1 MCFFHYKHEG
11 GHKIIDINEIKSLE
25 DNGISYKETVSE
37 FDKLFK
43 KMNSIQTN
51 IEYEIEKK
59 NKSRDKLLDEITK
72 SFEKQRTKLNEKENA
87 LKSELDIK
95 ITEIK
100 EKLENYYIKINEI
113 SSSFKRIFKAMQ
125 SYEKNNN
132 NKIKTLCYISKINKV
147 NIEAKNII
155 KAPFKNTEIIF
166 RNDNTLKYND
176 YYINGIP
183 TPKDIKINQED
194 NKLLISWKIDNL
206 YLFVKGIKYLITLK
220 DKETEL
226 KYESLNTNII
236 IQDFKIDT
244 EYEIKINAVVDEIN
258 GDCSE
263 IIKFRTNFNPFKDV
277 QFNRNINNN
286 YQDNPFFFLGNNPFF
301 KNEN

>member
-1 MCFFHYKHEG
+1 MCFFHYKHEDK
-11 GHKIIDINEIKSLE
+11 HKIIDINEIKSLE

-51 IEYEIEKK
+51 IEYEIEKI
-59 NKSRDKLLDEITK
+59 NKSRDALLDEITK

-100 EKLENYYIKINEI
+100 EKLENYYIKSNEI
-113 SSSFKRIFKAMQ
+113 SSSFKRIFKAIQ
-125 SYEKNNN
+125 NYEKNNN

-155 KAPFKNTEIIF
+155 KAPFKNNEIIF
-166 RNDNTLKYND
+166 KNDNSLEYND

-206 YLFVKGIKYLITLK
+206 YSFVKDIKYLITLK
-220 DKETEL
+220 ENETEL

-236 IQDFKIDT
+236 IQNFKIDT
-244 EYEIKINAVVDEIN
+244 EYEIKINALIDEIN

-263 IIKFRTNFNPFKDV
+263 IIKFRINFNPFKDV

-286 YQDNPFFFLGNNPFF
+286 YQDNPFNFLGNNPFF
-301 KNEN
+301 ENEN

>member
-1 MCFFHYKHEG
+1 
-11 GHKIIDINEIKSLE
+11 
-25 DNGISYKETVSE
+25 
-37 FDKLFK
+37 
-43 KMNSIQTN
+43 MNIIQTN
-51 IEYEIEKK
+51 IEYEIEKI
-59 NKSRDKLLDEITK
+59 NKSRDTLLDEITK

-100 EKLENYYIKINEI
+100 EKLENYYIKSNEI
-113 SSSFKRIFKAMQ
+113 LSSFKRIFKAIQ

-132 NKIKTLCYISKINKV
+132 NNIKTLCYISKINKA

-194 NKLLISWKIDNL
+194 NKLLISWKTDNL
-206 YLFVKGIKYLITLK
+206 YSFAKNIKYLITLK
-220 DKETEL
+220 DNETEL

-263 IIKFRTNFNPFKDV
+263 IIKFRTKFNPFKDV
-277 QFNRNINNN
+277 QFPRNINNN
-286 YQDNPFFFLGNNPFF
+286 YQDNPFIFLGNNPFF
-301 KNEN
+301 ENEN

>member
-1 MCFFHYKHEG
+1 MCFFHYKHEDK
-11 GHKIIDINEIKSLE
+11 HKIIDINEIKSLE

-43 KMNSIQTN
+43 KMNSLQTN
-51 IEYEIEKK
+51 IEYEIEKI
-59 NKSRDKLLDEITK
+59 NKSRDTLLDEITK

-95 ITEIK
+95 MTEIK

-113 SSSFKRIFKAMQ
+113 SSSIKRIFKAMQ

-206 YLFVKGIKYLITLK
+206 YSFVKDIKYLITLK
-220 DKETEL
+220 DNETEL
-226 KYESLNTNII
+226 KYESLNANII
-236 IQDFKIDT
+236 IQEYKLDT

-277 QFNRNINNN
+277 HFIRNINNN
-286 YQDNPFFFLGNNPFF
+286 YQDNPFIFLGNNPFF